1 MVANPEK
8 FQLMF
13 LSVPKDDY
21 NNIYINIGNKKIYA
35 VNDVKLLGV
44 TIDND
49 LTFSKHIYKYNL

>member
-8 FQLMF
+8 FQLTF
-13 LSVPKDDY
+13 LGVPKDDY

-44 TIDND
+44 TIFLFFIFYSLHTN
-49 LTFSKHIYKYNL
+49 YKK